1 MKNLDVKKASIVISI
16 LMIAIFIFAAP
27 SFVRTTVSSKNKVAY
42 ERPFPSVAY
51 GYTLSQEFTPQ
62 YDKIESIEIY
72 VNALNCDMTQ
82 GAVRVNILDSELLSV
97 YENEILLSELPQYGW
112 LEIVKNL
119 QLQSGDTYYLT
130 IEAVDT
136 VDDGPTFSFY
146 PTGIAAG
153 TEESDCTLY
162 YVGLPLE
169 DSVLKISF
177 RYSVPI
183 VAVEYIV
190 YCLFLLFIV
199 CFLTE
204 KIYIVYTTLPSRV

>member
-1 MKNLDVKKASIVISI
+1 MKNLKVKIASIVISI
-16 LMIAIFIFAAP
+16 LMITIFIFAAP
-27 SFVRTTVSSKNKVAY
+27 YFVRTTVLSKNKVAY
-42 ERPFPSVAY
+42 ERPFPSVAH
-51 GYTLSQEFTPQ
+51 GYTLSQQFTPL

-72 VNALNCDMTQ
+72 VNALNCDVAQ
-82 GAVRVNILDSELLSV
+82 GVVRVNILDSELLSV

-112 LEIVKNL
+112 LEIARSI
-119 QLQSGDTYYLT
+119 QLRPEDNYYLT
-130 IEAVDT
+130 IEAIGT

-153 TEESDCTLY
+153 EEESGCILY

-177 RYSVPI
+177 RYSVP
-183 VAVEYIV
+183 VAAAEYIV

-199 CFLTE
+199 CFMID
-204 KIYIVYTTLPSRV
+204 KIYKNIAWKECIA